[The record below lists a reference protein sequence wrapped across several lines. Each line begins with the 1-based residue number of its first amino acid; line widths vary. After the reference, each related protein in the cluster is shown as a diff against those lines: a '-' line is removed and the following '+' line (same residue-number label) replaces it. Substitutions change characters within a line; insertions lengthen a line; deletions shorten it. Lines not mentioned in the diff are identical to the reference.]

1 VDAVRTIFL
10 VIGICWLAFGV
21 YGTVK
26 QYRTRDWLRVR
37 GRVFSSAAEQPHG
50 RTTAWMH
57 VVLYDY
63 TFRETRYHGE
73 HVFRQTANYRWRVK
87 SIAQRY
93 TAGDLID
100 VFVNTSDRSFYG
112 YRSSVGANRRGDLRS
127 VLNAHRVVRYR
138 TAHELQSRVNSFA
151 SDVVGTGCPPYES
164 SQIA

>member
-100 VFVNTSDRSFYG
+100 VFVNTSDPEESTLFAGIQPVDLFMDTVPPLVLIVVAIYG
-112 YRSSVGANRRGDLRS
+112 V
-127 VLNAHRVVRYR
+127 
-138 TAHELQSRVNSFA
+138 F
-151 SDVVGTGCPPYES
+151 
-164 SQIA
+164 